1 MLYYA
6 VAGVVGFVVL
16 VALWQAFFT
25 KTPTCSDGVQNGT
38 ELGVD
43 CGGTCSL
50 VCKNQAQLPN
60 VKWARSFQ
68 TNGSLYTAAA
78 YIENPNPTAGAKN
91 VHYAFQ
97 LYDDKNVLVVEREGT
112 IDLPPTRLIPI
123 VETGINI
130 GQRTVARTVFSFESV
145 PEWHRVGSER
155 ASLRFTSQDL
165 GADGAR
171 LSGTL
176 VNDSLVDPG
185 KVTVVAVLFDAQNVA
200 RAASKTTLTVPKKSS
215 QSVVFT
221 WPQGVR
227 DIVRAEVTT
236 LSSF

>member
-6 VAGVVGFVVL
+6 VAGVVGFIIL

-25 KTPTCSDGVQNGT
+25 STPTCSDGVKNGT
-38 ELGVD
+38 ETGID

-68 TNGSLYTAAA
+68 TNTSRYTAAA
-78 YIENPNPTAGAKN
+78 YVENPNPTSGAKN

-112 IDLPPTRLIPI
+112 IDLPPTRLVPI

-130 GQRTVARTVFSFESV
+130 GQRTVARTVFSFESI
-145 PEWHRVGSER
+145 PEWHRVTAER
-155 ASLRFTSQDL
+155 ANLRFTSQDL
-165 GADGAR
+165 AADGAR
-171 LSGTL
+171 LSG
-176 VNDSLVDPG
+176 VVMNDSLVDPG

-200 RAASKTTLTVPKKSS
+200 RAASKTVLNVPKKSS
-215 QSVVFT
+215 QPVVFT
-221 WPQGVR
+221 WPQGVPG
-227 DIVRAEVTT
+227 IVRAEVTT

>member
-1 MLYYA
+1 
-6 VAGVVGFVVL
+6 
-16 VALWQAFFT
+16 
-25 KTPTCSDGVQNGT
+25 
-38 ELGVD
+38 
-43 CGGTCSL
+43 
-50 VCKNQAQLPN
+50 
-60 VKWARSFQ
+60 
-68 TNGSLYTAAA
+68 
-78 YIENPNPTAGAKN
+78 
-91 VHYAFQ
+91 
-97 LYDDKNVLVVEREGT
+97 
-112 IDLPPTRLIPI
+112 
-123 VETGINI
+123 
-130 GQRTVARTVFSFESV
+130 
-145 PEWHRVGSER
+145 
-155 ASLRFTSQDL
+155 L